1 MADHNDLRERLG
13 STIPPVPTQDAQMQ
27 LLIQT
32 SAPDYAAWKS
42 AFDAQAETMAHA
54 GLSTLQIWKGDGGAV
69 LVLFQVAQR
78 ERADGWLARES
89 ALGRGVTAQFLET
102 A

>member
-1 MADHNDLRERLG
+1 
-13 STIPPVPTQDAQMQ
+13 MQ

-42 AFDAQAETMAHA
+42 AFDAEGENIAQA
-54 GLSTLQIWKGDGGAV
+54 GLSTLQIWKGEGGAV
-69 LVLFQVAQR
+69 LVLFQVASR
-78 ERADGWLARES
+78 ERAQGWLSRQS